1 MRIGDNGG
9 RVGVAWSGGRGVNWR
24 GGVDSLS
31 GLRDDSVES
40 VVMVSCIMD
49 SAGCAVRFKQAVIAF
64 NFVTNTLLCLLLD
77 VVGMGI
83 VDSVFEFVISWS
95 LNEIFC

>member
-1 MRIGDNGG
+1 
-9 RVGVAWSGGRGVNWR
+9 VGVAWGGGRGVNWR
-24 GGVDSLS
+24 CRVGSLS

-49 SAGCAVRFKQAVIAF
+49 SAGRAVRLKQAVIAF
-64 NFVTNTLLCLLLD
+64 NFVTNPLLCLLFD
-77 VVGMGI
+77 VVGMAI
-83 VDSVFEFVISWS
+83 INSVLEFVISWS